1 MEKVLR
7 AKNLEMAKSLVRNLR
22 SRGEIVTHDDA
33 VRKLS
38 DREWLSEK
46 GYLHVSDVM
55 MSEIGQEAI
64 KAEFDEQNQ

>member
-7 AKNLEMAKSLVRNLR
+7 AKNLEMAKTLIRNLR
-22 SRGEIVTHDDA
+22 NRGEIAGQDDA

-38 DREWLSEK
+38 DKDWLAAK
-46 GYLHVSDVM
+46 GYLHVSEVM

-64 KAEFDEQNQ
+64 GEVFDEQSR